1 MVFLAPVSPAPSQPA
16 RTSMNAADTAMA
28 PRITLSLT
36 IIERRVSPIHASDA
50 RSGGRAG
57 GAGGE
62 PRLLGR
68 RAGHDLGG
76 AGGAKD
82 NGPVGAVRAARGPH
96 GRILILADIGGAF
109 DALAG
114 ALRSEEP
121 KSELQSLM
129 RISYAAFSL
138 T

>member
-62 PRLLGR
+62 PRLPGR
-68 RAGHDLGG
+68 RAGTDLGG
-76 AGGAKD
+76 DGGAKD
-82 NGPVGAVRAARGPH
+82 NGPFGAVGAEPGPH
-96 GRILILADIGGAF
+96 GAPLIIADIDG
-109 DALAG
+109 
-114 ALRSEEP
+114 
-121 KSELQSLM
+121 
-129 RISYAAFSL
+129 
-138 T
+138 